1 MQINATVSIVPV
13 RVAIE
18 VPDDTP
24 ICEIRDKIIEQ
35 ARTMI
40 ANNGSEHVVL
50 KASIPELVDSVG
62 RLSRMGFPV
71 EVEYV
76 EIEPMEPD
84 WNELAEFWVGR
95 HSGPSPYAD

>member
-1 MQINATVSIVPV
+1 MKISAAVSTVPV
-13 RVAIE
+13 QVAIE
-18 VPDDTP
+18 VPDGTP
-24 ICEIRDKIIEQ
+24 ICLVRDKIIEQ
-35 ARTMI
+35 ARHQL
-40 ANNGSEHVVL
+40 ANNGADHVVL
-50 KASIPELVDSVG
+50 SASVPELVDSVG

>member
-1 MQINATVSIVPV
+1 MKINATVSIVPV
-13 RVAIE
+13 QVSIE

-24 ICEIRDKIIEQ
+24 TCKIRDMVIEQ

-40 ANNGSEHVVL
+40 ANNGAEHLVL
-50 KASIPELVDSVG
+50 SASATELVDSLG

-76 EIEPMEPD
+76 EIEPEEPD